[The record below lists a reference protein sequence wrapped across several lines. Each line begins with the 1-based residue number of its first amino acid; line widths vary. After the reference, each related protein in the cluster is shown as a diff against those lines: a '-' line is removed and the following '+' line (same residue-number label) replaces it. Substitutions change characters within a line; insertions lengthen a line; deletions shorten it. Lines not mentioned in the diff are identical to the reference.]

1 MTIVDRLIA
10 LLGIY
15 IPLSNYQI
23 ATLISAPTPFFTEGL
38 FVDYIPWTVNPEELI
53 VAFMEKRMAQVCRV
67 LGNNVKA
74 LRLAQGLSQ
83 EALALEAELD
93 RTYISQIERGISNPS
108 VLVLLKIALI
118 LKVDISDLF
127 IKKK

>member
-1 MTIVDRLIA
+1 MQVEILFQPI
-10 LLGIY
+10 
-15 IPLSNYQI
+15 
-23 ATLISAPTPFFTEGL
+23 FTKGL
-38 FVDYIPWTVNPEELI
+38 FVDYIPWTVNPEALN

-108 VLVLLKIALI
+108 VLVLLKVANI
-118 LKVDISDLF
+118 LHVEISDLF
-127 IKKK
+127 IKQK

>member
-1 MTIVDRLIA
+1 
-10 LLGIY
+10 
-15 IPLSNYQI
+15 
-23 ATLISAPTPFFTEGL
+23 L
-38 FVDYIPWTVNPEELI
+38 FVDYIPWTVNPEALN

-108 VLVLLKIALI
+108 VLVLLKVANI
-118 LKVDISDLF
+118 LHVEISDLF
-127 IKKK
+127 IKQK

>member
-1 MTIVDRLIA
+1 
-10 LLGIY
+10 
-15 IPLSNYQI
+15 
-23 ATLISAPTPFFTEGL
+23 L

-53 VAFMEKRMAQVCRV
+53 VAFMEKRMVQVCRV

-108 VLVLLKIALI
+108 VLVLLKVASI
-118 LKVDISDLF
+118 LRVEISDLF
-127 IKKK
+127 IKQK